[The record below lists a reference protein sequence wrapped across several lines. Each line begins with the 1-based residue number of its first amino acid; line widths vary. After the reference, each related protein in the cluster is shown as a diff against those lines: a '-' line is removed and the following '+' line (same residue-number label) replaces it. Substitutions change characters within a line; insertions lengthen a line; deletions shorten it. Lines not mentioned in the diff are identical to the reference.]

1 MIYLFHEMASFQ
13 ILQCLQVRQTVI
25 TKLEMWIMNPK
36 ISRQAQDLLL
46 SVAVNCCTHSQ
57 ADIDVIG
64 NFIKLRLK
72 NKPNVNLYLVRFVSV
87 KHLAI

>member
-13 ILQCLQVRQTVI
+13 ILQYLPVI